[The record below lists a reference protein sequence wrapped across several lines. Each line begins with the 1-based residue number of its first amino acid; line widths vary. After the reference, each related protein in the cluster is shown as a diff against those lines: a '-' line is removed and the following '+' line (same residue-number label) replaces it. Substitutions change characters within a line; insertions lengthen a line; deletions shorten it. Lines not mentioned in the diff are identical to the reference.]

1 MAYDPEARR
10 KGNSALT
17 IGLVALG
24 LLGVG
29 ALAYVL
35 TQPNNAET
43 GPTTVV
49 TTSPKTEVVEKE
61 VAVPVPV
68 PADSS
73 PDTVIVQPAAPAA
86 STTTTSSTTVTSQ
99 AAPRPAAPAQSAPSQ
114 SAPAPSTTN
123 NTTINV
129 EAPPA
134 PSSADSSESTP
145 ATDESVSPEANTA
158 PSSP

>member
-61 VAVPVPV
+61 VPVPV
-68 PADSS
+68 VVPA
-73 PDTVIVQPAAPAA
+73 QPAPSQPSTVVVQSPPAS

-99 AAPRPAAPAQSAPSQ
+99 AAPRPAAPAQSAPAQ
-114 SAPAPSTTN
+114 GSTTN
-123 NTTINV
+123 NTTVNV

-134 PSSADSSESTP
+134 PAASDSSETTP
-145 ATDESVSPEANTA
+145 AADESVAPGANTA